1 MNAMTPF
8 DMTGYANDPAKL
20 DACNGWVAACRPI
33 IETYLKLDD
42 EAVASLV
49 TACAKEREGKRWNE
63 PRTPMEREYREAR
76 DYCDNAAKSIY
87 AMLEGIRDSFI
98 CDERV
103 GLQDDDTAQDAAD
116 EFNDWLAE
124 QTITVDAAIKQVSD
138 DVYAAWLASIR
149 SKAA

>member
-1 MNAMTPF
+1 MSALTSW
-8 DMTGYANDPAKL
+8 DLTGYANDPAKL
-20 DACNGWVAACRPI
+20 IACNAWVTACRPI

-42 EAVASLV
+42 ETIAPLTA
-49 TACAKEREGKRWNE
+49 ACAKERDGKRWND

-76 DYCDNAAKSIY
+76 DYCDNAAKSIH

-98 CDERV
+98 ADERV

-116 EFNDWLAE
+116 EFNDWLTE

-138 DVYAAWLASIR
+138 EVYAAWLASLR